1 MNAYEA
7 LARGYCYPNPG
18 HLAELEAAGE
28 VIPAGTA
35 RRSFRRFTGLLAE
48 LSLSE
53 WEELHTRTLDLSP
66 LFAPYVGYV
75 TWGESYQRGAFLAS
89 MNRAEAE
96 AEIDPDGELPDHL
109 DPVLRYLGR
118 VADPL
123 PELLEVLAPSVDKM
137 LVALRKAEPGN
148 PYVHL
153 LAATRRVVPTEAS
166 SVEGA
171 K

>member
-18 HLAELEAAGE
+18 HLAELVAAGE
-28 VIPAGTA
+28 MIPAGTA

-109 DPVLRYLGR
+109 DPVLRYIGR

-137 LVALRKAEPGN
+137 LMALKKAEPGN

>member
-7 LARGYCYPNPG
+7 LASGYCYPDSG
-18 HLAELEAAGE
+18 HLANLEVGADA
-28 VIPAGTA
+28 IPAGAA
-35 RRSFRRFTGLLAE
+35 RRSYRRFTGLIAE
-48 LSLSE
+48 MDLSE

-96 AEIDPDGELPDHL
+96 AGVDPNGELPDHL
-109 DPVLRYLGR
+109 DPVLRYLAR
-118 VADPL
+118 VPEPL
-123 PELLEVLAPSVDKM
+123 PELVEVLAPSVDKM
-137 LVALRKAEPGN
+137 LKALKKAEPEN

-153 LAATRRVVPTEAS
+153 LSATKRMVSHDAQS
-166 SVEGA
+166 SGGDE
-171 K
+171 